1 MSDELQKKIFSK
13 NLNKYINL
21 SGKKQNVIAADIN
34 VIPQT
39 LNSWCTGQAMPRIG
53 KIQLLADYFGINKS
67 DLLED
72 KSDTE
77 NQICYINQ
85 DAKNMAQFLSENPD
99 YKPLVDSSLK
109 VKKEDIP
116 FVKEIIDRVSNNNN
130 PYAYIPNT
138 TKEFDKMFPDDNS
151 DNNSKTDDNSD
162 NNNKNIG

>member
-21 SGKKQNVIAADIN
+21 SGKKQNVIAAEIN

-85 DAKNMAQFLSENPD
+85 DAKDMVQFLSKNPD
-99 YKPLVDSSLK
+99 YKPLVDASLK
-109 VKKEDIP
+109 VKKEDIS
-116 FVKEIIDRVSNNNN
+116 FVKEIINRVSNNNTS
-130 PYAYIPNT
+130 PYDKMPDT
-138 TKEFDKMFPDDNS
+138 PEELEKMFPDDYN
-151 DNNSKTDDNSD
+151 DDDNSGK
-162 NNNKNIG
+162 KNIG